1 MSTISQELRA
11 AMAQL
16 DAARV
21 DAPATTAR
29 LLLSQVT
36 QQSKAW
42 LVAHGDESLSAAQ
55 LQQFH
60 ALLARVIAHE
70 PLFYVLGHREFFGL
84 DLIIDKRVLIPR
96 PETEMLVELAL
107 AEWGLWNGEW
117 GMKDAG
123 GPFRTPYS
131 PFPIFMDVG
140 TGSGA
145 VPIAIAKHAPAA
157 RLIATDI
164 SKDAL
169 DVARM
174 NAERHGVAERIT
186 FVQADLLAGV
196 HAMPLVITANLPYVT
211 REEID
216 GLPPEIQAHE
226 PRVALDGG
234 DDGLDLVRRLLMQIA
249 AMTKYPTPNLPQG
262 RSASPSFDKLR
273 RRGVRAAFLEFGASQ
288 GPAVLA
294 AARSILP
301 NAHSE
306 IKKDLAQLD
315 RVLAL
320 RFDH

>member
-1 MSTISQELRA
+1 MSTIRDTLRT

-29 LLLSQVT
+29 LLLSQVLG
-36 QQSKAW
+36 QSKEW
-42 LVAHGDESLSAAQ
+42 LVAHGDENLADDKHQQYESL
-55 LQQFH
+55 LT
-60 ALLARVIAHE
+60 RVIAHE

-84 DLIIDKRVLIPR
+84 DLRIDKRVLIPR

-107 AEWGLWNGEW
+107 KEIGEW
-117 GMKDAG
+117 RLETL
-123 GPFRTPYS
+123 PNLYS
-131 PFPIFMDVG
+131 PISVMDIG

-174 NAERHGVAERIT
+174 NAERHDVADRIT
-186 FVQADLLAGV
+186 FVQADLLEGI

-216 GLPPEIQAHE
+216 GLPPEIQEHE

-234 DDGLDLVRRLLMQIA
+234 DDGLDLVRRLLRQIA
-249 AMTKYPTPNLPQG
+249 MLTVANGQ
-262 RSASPSFDKLR
+262 SPLR
-273 RRGVRAAFLEFGASQ
+273 AVFMEFGASQ

-301 NAHSE
+301 HAHSE

-315 RVLAL
+315 RVSAI

>member
-1 MSTISQELRA
+1 MPTIRDTLRA

-29 LLLSQVT
+29 LLLSQVLG
-36 QQSKAW
+36 QSKEW
-42 LVAHGDESLSAAQ
+42 LVAHGDASLDADKQ
-55 LQQFH
+55 QQFQS
-60 ALLARVIAHE
+60 LLARVIAHE

-84 DLIIDKRVLIPR
+84 DLLVDKRVLIPR

-107 AEWGLWNGEW
+107 NEWRMWNEEWGISRRH
-117 GMKDAG
+117 
-123 GPFRTPYS
+123 FS
-131 PFPIFMDVG
+131 FPIFMDVG

-145 VPIAIAKHAPAA
+145 VPIAIAKHEPNAK
-157 RLIATDI
+157 LIATDI

-169 DVARM
+169 HVARM

-186 FVQADLLAGV
+186 FVQADLLAGI

-216 GLPPEIQAHE
+216 GLPPEIQDHE

-234 DDGLDLVRRLLMQIA
+234 EDGLDLVRRLLQQIA
-249 AMTKYPTPNLPQG
+249 ALI
-262 RSASPSFDKLR
+262 
-273 RRGVRAAFLEFGASQ
+273 RRGSPEWLPNTGNHIGSPLRAAFLEFGASQ
-288 GPAVLA
+288 GDAVLE

-301 NAHSE
+301 HAHSE

-315 RVLAL
+315 RVLAIQ
-320 RFDH
+320 FGSSSD

>member
-1 MSTISQELRA
+1 MTIADAGQLSSRIKDVLRA

-21 DAPATTAR
+21 DAPATTSR

-36 QQSKAW
+36 LQSKEW
-42 LVAHGDESLSAAQ
+42 LVAHGDEPLTAAQ
-55 LQQFH
+55 QQHFQS
-60 ALLARVIAHE
+60 LLARVIAHE

-84 DLIIDKRVLIPR
+84 DLLIDKRVLIPR

-107 AEWGLWNGEW
+107 NEWGLWNEEW
-117 GMKDAG
+117 GMKNAG
-123 GPFRTPYS
+123 GSFPIPHS
-131 PFPIFMDVG
+131 PFPTFMDVG

-174 NAERHGVAERIT
+174 NAGRHGVAERIT

-216 GLPPEIQAHE
+216 GLPAEIQAHE

-234 DDGLDLVRRLLMQIA
+234 EDGLDLVRRLLMQIA
-249 AMTKYPTPNLPQG
+249 LLVGASGWTPI
-262 RSASPSFDKLR
+262 
-273 RRGVRAAFLEFGASQ
+273 RAAFLEFGASQ
-288 GPAVLA
+288 GNAVLA

-301 NAHSE
+301 HAQSE

-315 RVLAL
+315 RVLAI

>member
-1 MSTISQELRA
+1 MSTIRDVLRA

-29 LLLSQVT
+29 LLLAQVMG
-36 QQSKAW
+36 QSKEW
-42 LVAHGDESLSAAQ
+42 LIAHGDESLTPTQ
-55 LQQFH
+55 QQQFQS
-60 ALLARVIAHE
+60 LLTRVIAHE

-84 DLIIDKRVLIPR
+84 DLLIDKRVLIPR

-107 AEWGLWNGEW
+107 GEIGDW
-117 GMKDAG
+117 RLEIEANLQ
-123 GPFRTPYS
+123 S
-131 PFPIFMDVG
+131 SISNLESLAVIDVG

-145 VPIAIAKHAPAA
+145 VPIAIVKHAPAA
-157 RLIATDI
+157 KLLATDT

-174 NAERHGVAERIT
+174 NAERHGVADRIM
-186 FVQADLLAGV
+186 FVQADLLEGIQ
-196 HAMPLVITANLPYVT
+196 AMPLVITANLPYVT

-216 GLPPEIQAHE
+216 GLPAEIQEHE

-234 DDGLDLVRRLLMQIA
+234 EDGLDLVRRLLKQIA
-249 AMTKYPTPNLPQG
+249 VMTDPTPNPSRQG
-262 RSASPSFDKLR
+262 R
-273 RRGVRAAFLEFGASQ
+273 GVKAAFLEFGASQ
-288 GPAVLA
+288 GDAVLQ
-294 AARSILP
+294 AARAILP

-315 RVLAL
+315 RVLVI

>member
-1 MSTISQELRA
+1 MQTNQNQLMRIQLALRA
-11 AMAQL
+11 AMTQL

-29 LLLSQVT
+29 LLLSQVLG
-36 QQSKAW
+36 QSKEW
-42 LVAHGDESLSAAQ
+42 LVAHGDALLDANQ
-55 LQQFH
+55 QQQFQS
-60 ALLARVIAHE
+60 LLSRVITHE

-84 DLIIDKRVLIPR
+84 DLRIDKRVLIPR

-107 AEWGLWNGEW
+107 DTLSQRER
-117 GMKDAG
+117 AG
-123 GPFRTPYS
+123 VKADCHV
-131 PFPIFMDVG
+131 IDVG

-145 VPIAIAKHAPAA
+145 VPIAVAKHAPAA

-174 NAERHGVAERIT
+174 NAERHGVADRIA

-196 HAMPLVITANLPYVT
+196 HALPLVITANLPYVT

-216 GLPPEIQAHE
+216 GLPPEIQDHE

-234 DDGLDLVRRLLMQIA
+234 EDGLDLVRRLLRQIA
-249 AMTKYPTPNLPQG
+249 MLVRATD
-262 RSASPSFDKLR
+262 RSPL
-273 RRGVRAAFLEFGASQ
+273 RAAFLEFGASQ
-288 GPAVLA
+288 GDAVLA
-294 AARSILP
+294 AARAILP
-301 NAHSE
+301 HAHSE
-306 IKKDLAQLD
+306 IMKDLAQLD
-315 RVLAL
+315 RVLAI

>member
-1 MSTISQELRA
+1 MLTIQATLRA

-29 LLLSQVT
+29 LLLSQVM
-36 QQSKAW
+36 QQSKEW
-42 LVAHGDESLSAAQ
+42 LVAHGDETLSADQ
-55 LQQFH
+55 QQQFQS
-60 ALLARVIAHE
+60 LLARVIAHE

-84 DLIIDKRVLIPR
+84 DLLIDKRVLIPR
-96 PETEMLVELAL
+96 PETEMLVELTL
-107 AEWGLWNGEW
+107 QVLQLDDRRQTVNDIVHRPWSIV
-117 GMKDAG
+117 DV
-123 GPFRTPYS
+123 
-131 PFPIFMDVG
+131 IDVG

-174 NAERHGVAERIT
+174 NAERHDVADRIT
-186 FVQADLLAGV
+186 FVQADLLAGIY
-196 HAMPLVITANLPYVT
+196 AAPLVITANLPYVT

-216 GLPPEIQAHE
+216 GLPPEIQDHE

-234 DDGLDLVRRLLMQIA
+234 EDGLDLVRRLLWQIA
-249 AMTKYPTPNLPQG
+249 AMTDMRVFNPTPTLPQG
-262 RSASPSFDKLR
+262 RSASPLG
-273 RRGVRAAFLEFGASQ
+273 RGVRAAFLEFGASQ
-288 GPAVLA
+288 GPAVLQI
-294 AARSILP
+294 ARAILP
-301 NAHSE
+301 QAHSE

-315 RVLAL
+315 RVLSI
-320 RFDH
+320 RFGSSSD